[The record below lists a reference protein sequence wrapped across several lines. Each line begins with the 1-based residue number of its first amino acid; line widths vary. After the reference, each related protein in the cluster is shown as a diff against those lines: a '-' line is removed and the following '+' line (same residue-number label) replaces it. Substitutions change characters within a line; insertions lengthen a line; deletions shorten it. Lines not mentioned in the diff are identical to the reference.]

1 MAVNVMSDV
10 KQWHM
15 ETTIQRTLRALEN
28 NGFTV
33 KYVANIAQATEAI
46 LHMIPTNA
54 LVGVGGSI
62 TVRELGLVAALQT
75 RGTPV
80 AQHWGDYSSDE
91 RMKIR
96 RQQLTADVF
105 LTSSNAITE
114 NGQLVNVDGAGQ
126 RVAAMI
132 FGPKQVIVVAGVN
145 KIVMDLNAAI
155 DRINN
160 IAAPINAK
168 RLNRK
173 TPCAT
178 TGVCSDCESSERI
191 CNITTIIEKRPAL
204 TNFTVVLVGEELGY

>member
-1 MAVNVMSDV
+1 MSDI

-15 ETTIQRTLRALEN
+15 DTIIQRTRKALER

-33 KYVANIAQATEAI
+33 EYAINIAQAKETI
-46 LHMIPTNA
+46 LNMIPATA

-62 TVRELGLVAALQT
+62 TVRELGLVQALLD
-75 RGTPV
+75 RGNPV
-80 AQHWGDYSSDE
+80 AQHWGEYTPDE

-114 NGQLVNVDGAGQ
+114 KGQLVNVDGAGQ

-132 FGPKQVIVVAGVN
+132 FGPKKVIVIAGVN
-145 KIVMDLNAAI
+145 KIVSDLNTAI

-173 TPCAT
+173 TPCAI
-178 TGVCSDCESSERI
+178 TGICSDCNSAERI
-191 CNITTIIEKRPAL
+191 CNITTIIKKRPSL
-204 TNFTVVLVGEELGY
+204 TNFTVVLIGQELGY